1 MRDVGFNEANA
12 STARTANGRSRFADK
27 RAAPRSPRIR

>member
-12 STARTANGRSRFADK
+12 STARTANGQLRLPNK